1 MQAVAAVGQG
11 HAGGIGAALLEHVL
25 GQVGAAMAGIN
36 RHLVAVRVAL
46 EQGDLSRA
54 EECLVLLQVLHDHG
68 EKRLLVGE
76 RVGVTA
82 RGVDAAGALWQA
94 AGPGWNAAV
103 GVAGLFR
110 AHGRQ
115 TLAEFAG
122 IVVLGLDE
130 TGRAGQGQHTE
141 LHAHG
146 SAP

>member
-1 MQAVAAVGQG
+1 
-11 HAGGIGAALLEHVL
+11 
-25 GQVGAAMAGIN
+25 MAGIN

-54 EECLVLLQVLHDHG
+54 EECLVLLQVLRGHG

-76 RVGVTA
+76 RVGVAA

-94 AGPGWNAAV
+94 AGPGGNAAA
-103 GVAGLFR
+103 GVAGLLR

-122 IVVLGLDE
+122 IVVPGLDE